1 MEYASSSL
9 AYPTKNIM
17 YMAKYFTVSEL
28 TKSST
33 ADKLGIDNTPTD
45 ETIQNN
51 IIELMDFLDG
61 VREGWTKECK
71 DKGYGDPAIVVN
83 SGYRSEA
90 LNKAVKG
97 SKTSEHLLGTAADI
111 VPKNGRNKEFFEWL
125 KTYVADKNFSQ
136 LINEYPDKEGRPSW
150 VHLGIKGR
158 NEHPYRCQVLTI
170 K

>member
-1 MEYASSSL
+1 
-9 AYPTKNIM
+9 
-17 YMAKYFTVSEL
+17 MAKYFTVLEL

-71 DKGYGDPAIVVN
+71 DKGYGDAAIMVN

-90 LNKAVKG
+90 LNKAVNG

-111 VPKNGRNKEFFEWL
+111 EPKNGRNKEFFEWL
-125 KTYVADKNFSQ
+125 RTYLSDKQFSQ
-136 LINEYPDKEGRPSW
+136 LINEYPDKNGRPSW

-158 NEHPYRCQVLTI
+158 YEHPYRCQILTI